1 VLQKLIEACIEWQRK
16 MILDLDVCLKTRF
29 SNLKPE
35 DSLQQ
40 LEMPQAHHIALLDKL
55 IQATR
60 MYATYLLISRIG
72 KI

>member
-1 VLQKLIEACIEWQRK
+1 MAAQDDPRPRCV
-16 MILDLDVCLKTRF
+16 
-29 SNLKPE
+29 PE